1 VTDTAGED
9 KSTRFKAG
17 LQIVQKLVFEQLR
30 QYLYVDKEV
39 FTAWHLDVIYY
50 LMSVQGCLIEEFDA
64 AYIGLE
70 CPLG

>member
-1 VTDTAGED
+1 
-9 KSTRFKAG
+9 
-17 LQIVQKLVFEQLR
+17 
-30 QYLYVDKEV
+30 VDKEV